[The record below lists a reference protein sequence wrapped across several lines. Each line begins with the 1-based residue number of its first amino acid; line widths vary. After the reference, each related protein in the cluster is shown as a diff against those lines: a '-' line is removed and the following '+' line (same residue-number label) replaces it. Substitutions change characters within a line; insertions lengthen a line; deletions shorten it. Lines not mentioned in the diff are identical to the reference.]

1 MGIFSNYKQERERR
15 RAEKERA
22 RRAAAL
28 FDPKQAERNMRVNG
42 INPQKP
48 DFASEPE
55 RMSKKEYNKKDQ
67 KGRR

>member
-1 MGIFSNYKQERERR
+1 MGIFSNYKQELERR

-42 INPQKP
+42 IKPQSP
-48 DFASEPE
+48 DFEPELE
-55 RMSKKEYNKKDQ
+55 RMSKKECAKKDQ